1 MYQNYIFDL
10 YGTLIDIRT
19 DESGDKFWS
28 KVAEIYKKNGASY
41 TPSELKRCYYKFAE
55 CEKCIGRLTHPLYKH
70 IDIKL
75 EKVFSRLY
83 KRKGITPTDELI
95 AKTAVS
101 FRKASTN
108 FIKLYDGVI
117 DLLESLK
124 KAGKNVYLLSN
135 AQRCFTY
142 PEMQELG
149 LVKYFDGILIS
160 SDCYC
165 SKPQKAFFDILL
177 KRYKLDKS
185 KSVMIGNDCISDM
198 LGAKSAGIDSLYIH
212 QEISTP
218 LEGKQLFCNYKI
230 MDGDVTKIK
239 EYLLCS

>member
-19 DESGDKFWS
+19 DESDDKFWED
-28 KVAEIYKKNGASY
+28 VADIYKSYGADYTSKEIKNSY
-41 TPSELKRCYYKFAE
+41 HRFAE
-55 CEKCIGRLTHPLYKH
+55 REKCFGHLTHPFYRH

-75 EKVFSRLY
+75 EHVFSRLY
-83 KRKGITPTDELI
+83 KRKGVTPTKEMVDD
-95 AKTAVS
+95 TAVR
-101 FRKASTN
+101 FRRASTQ
-108 FIKLYDGVI
+108 FIELYDGVI

-142 PEMQELG
+142 PELVSLG
-149 LVKYFDGILIS
+149 LVDYFDGILIS

-165 SKPQKAFFDILL
+165 SKPQKEFFNTLF
-177 KRYKLDKS
+177 KRYHLNKDE
-185 KSVMIGNDCISDM
+185 SVMIGNDCITDM
-198 LGAKSAGIDSLYIH
+198 LGAKGAGIDSLYIH

-239 EYLLCS
+239 EYLLRA